1 MTFEEKGTW
10 IQAVMV
16 VAVAVVYAVV
26 VIGEAQ
32 DTPVSEIAYQAVMLW
47 CFGISV
53 VLSIVASIVAGI
65 ASPDQDKSDLRDKE
79 IHRKGEYFGQHLLAI
94 GAVVALG
101 LTMWEADYFW
111 IANAL
116 FVGFVLSGV
125 TSSAVKIVA
134 YRRGL

>member
-10 IQAVMV
+10 IQAVML

-32 DTPVSEIAYQAVMLW
+32 DTPVSEIAYEPVMIW
-47 CFGISV
+47 CTGISV
-53 VLSIVASIVAGI
+53 VLSIIASIVAAI
-65 ASPDQDKSDLRDKE
+65 ATPDHDKSDLRDKE

-94 GAVVALG
+94 GAVVALV
-101 LTMWEADYFW
+101 LTLWEVDYFW

-116 FVGFVLSGV
+116 FVGFVLAGV

-134 YRRGL
+134 YRRGP

>member
-10 IQAVMV
+10 LQAVML
-16 VAVAVVYAVV
+16 VAVSVVYAVF
-26 VIGEAQ
+26 VIRESQ
-32 DTPVSEIAYQAVMLW
+32 DTPVSEIAYEPVMLW
-47 CFGISV
+47 CVGISV
-53 VLSIVASIVAGI
+53 VLSIIASIVI
-65 ASPDQDKSDLRDKE
+65 AMATPDQDKSDLRDKE

-94 GAVVALG
+94 GAVTALG
-101 LTMWEADYFW
+101 LTMWEFEYFW

-116 FVGFVLSGV
+116 FVGSILAGI